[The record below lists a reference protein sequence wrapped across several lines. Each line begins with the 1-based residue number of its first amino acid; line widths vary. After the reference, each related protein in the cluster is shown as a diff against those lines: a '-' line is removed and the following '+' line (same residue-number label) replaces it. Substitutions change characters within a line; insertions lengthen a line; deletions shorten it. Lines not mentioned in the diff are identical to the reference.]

1 MLPPELIRNIVKP
14 PSQDLQCPQL
24 APELI
29 INIFDH
35 LSLRDLFRCRLA
47 SQTFYQLVLSHIRRH
62 LHSLLETFFPD
73 LKDQD
78 AFWKIVTR
86 GHAVLTGPIVTAL
99 YGPAS
104 SAPRLHSLTIL
115 AQDGLA
121 FDAVLD
127 FFDKSPFVEKST
139 PPDTYPGFATCFL
152 LGDLE
157 VHIQDVRFKHE
168 VYEPAFNPQLDFPG
182 ILTHQSLL
190 LTTPFE
196 EPFHNTP
203 FFEPFYTGHSV
214 LYRGRRYL

>member
-1 MLPPELIRNIVKP
+1 
-14 PSQDLQCPQL
+14 
-24 APELI
+24 
-29 INIFDH
+29 
-35 LSLRDLFRCRLA
+35 
-47 SQTFYQLVLSHIRRH
+47 
-62 LHSLLETFFPD
+62 
-73 LKDQD
+73 KDQD

-115 AQDGLA
+115 AQDGSA

-127 FFDKSPFVEKST
+127 FFDESPFVEKST
-139 PPDTYPGFATCFL
+139 PPDAYPGFATCFL
-152 LGDLE
+152 LRDLE

-168 VYEPAFNPQLDFPG
+168 VYEPAFDPRSDFPG

-196 EPFHNTP
+196 ELFHNTP
-203 FFEPFYTGHSV
+203 FWEPFYTGHSV
-214 LYRGRRYL
+214 PYRGRSLRTVHLVKTARTQYFCDGMEKTLPTHFIPSLGMRCNTGTGPSSLRAAFMAAAPTLFVGLACVGDMTVG